1 MGMKLTDEQRRVVE
15 IDAGSH
21 LVLAPPGSGKT
32 EILSQRILHA
42 MRTGVNPERMLCATF
57 TNRAAYEMRSRVEA
71 QGAGVALP
79 EVGNLHH
86 FCFRFLRSVG
96 RLSPAKHVLD
106 DCEQLSFAKEV
117 VDVLREELKTG
128 KQSGK
133 ETRGVTVLRSVKGVV
148 KEPDG
153 PINEL
158 RIGHLHGLLE
168 EYFASCAEKDR
179 SPYPAMLS
187 AMLIAHQ
194 RRMGIPL
201 RYLRAMPPELYE
213 LDGEGVVRALSGCYA
228 ALKRRFC
235 SVDFDDLINEAY
247 LYLERSPLSDER
259 KFRWVM
265 IDEVQDLNTL
275 QWQIVRGLTSKE
287 AVSVYFGDAE
297 QAIFSF
303 LGASEESFA
312 SAVRGCE
319 RHFFRRNF
327 RATPHLLEMLMRYS
341 LDALRSEWEF
351 LPHPAAAHQA
361 NGVVGACKSTSG
373 AEVMQHVRWLVDSG
387 TASNV
392 AILVRRNIEADALEA
407 KVRELGFRYSKV
419 SGIDLFSLAAMR
431 DFLAYVSVV
440 VGTAS
445 RTDWARLLRRFA
457 LGVHSH
463 SAARYL
469 VRGMFAAGYDPAK
482 LWDGPNRIPLLPNPR
497 SRRLMWAWR
506 NRRKLTSFRD
516 VLKDAVSKG
525 RKCLCGNSTV
535 RALFEIFADA
545 AFGVAGRYSLREL
558 WPEVGRWRDELD
570 PAARKAAEAH
580 SRERIGKFLRYVE
593 FACGGK
599 GRSLGEVLAEEWGRL
614 RQLKEADLLVGDE
627 KIVLSTIHKA
637 KGRQFDAVVI
647 PDVSYVLD
655 CAGGSSGEADRLLYV
670 AMSRAKRHLML
681 FGCPDTP
688 VFSRLGPCFEKGY
701 VNYYLRKAMGSVAKG
716 DWLAE
721 WERLAELNEAGR
733 CDVELA
739 LKAVE
744 SGNGPIVRM
753 ALKVMRH
760 DLDRASLRR
769 RYLEMARSL
778 AVPFDC
784 LETLVDCLS
793 DCFGR
798 DPEVLGVIRML
809 ALASA
814 RSDVCDAALRYACS
828 AAEEASLRADAMA
841 AMSDALYCRSA
852 ELRVAAATALFDLG
866 EGRWAGAVKGT
877 AGDFERLGRIAA
889 PSHEAAIREII
900 AAAERHGDSAYGRKL
915 RRVVFLRAAQALPSG
930 HGLAA
935 ACGKAVYW
943 LPEGPRLVS

>member
-1 MGMKLTDEQRRVVE
+1 MGIQLTDEQRRVVE

-158 RIGHLHGLLE
+158 RIEHLHGLLE

-179 SPYPAMLS
+179 SPYPTMLS

-201 RYLRAMPPELYE
+201 RYLRAMPPELCE

-247 LYLERSPLSDER
+247 LYLEKSPLPDER
-259 KFRWVM
+259 RFRWVM
-265 IDEVQDLNTL
+265 IDEVQDLNPL
-275 QWQIVRGLTSKE
+275 QWLIVRGLTSKD

-319 RHFFRRNF
+319 RLFFRRNF
-327 RATPHLLEMLMRYS
+327 RATPHLLEILMRYS

-351 LPHPAAAHQA
+351 LPHPADAHQA

-419 SGIDLFSLAAMR
+419 S
-431 DFLAYVSVV
+431 
-440 VGTAS
+440 
-445 RTDWARLLRRFA
+445 
-457 LGVHSH
+457 
-463 SAARYL
+463 
-469 VRGMFAAGYDPAK
+469 
-482 LWDGPNRIPLLPNPR
+482 
-497 SRRLMWAWR
+497 
-506 NRRKLTSFRD
+506 
-516 VLKDAVSKG
+516 
-525 RKCLCGNSTV
+525 
-535 RALFEIFADA
+535 
-545 AFGVAGRYSLREL
+545 
-558 WPEVGRWRDELD
+558 
-570 PAARKAAEAH
+570 
-580 SRERIGKFLRYVE
+580 
-593 FACGGK
+593 
-599 GRSLGEVLAEEWGRL
+599 
-614 RQLKEADLLVGDE
+614 
-627 KIVLSTIHKA
+627 
-637 KGRQFDAVVI
+637 
-647 PDVSYVLD
+647 
-655 CAGGSSGEADRLLYV
+655 
-670 AMSRAKRHLML
+670 
-681 FGCPDTP
+681 
-688 VFSRLGPCFEKGY
+688 
-701 VNYYLRKAMGSVAKG
+701 
-716 DWLAE
+716 
-721 WERLAELNEAGR
+721 
-733 CDVELA
+733 
-739 LKAVE
+739 
-744 SGNGPIVRM
+744 
-753 ALKVMRH
+753 
-760 DLDRASLRR
+760 
-769 RYLEMARSL
+769 
-778 AVPFDC
+778 
-784 LETLVDCLS
+784 
-793 DCFGR
+793 
-798 DPEVLGVIRML
+798 
-809 ALASA
+809 
-814 RSDVCDAALRYACS
+814 
-828 AAEEASLRADAMA
+828 
-841 AMSDALYCRSA
+841 
-852 ELRVAAATALFDLG
+852 
-866 EGRWAGAVKGT
+866 
-877 AGDFERLGRIAA
+877 
-889 PSHEAAIREII
+889 
-900 AAAERHGDSAYGRKL
+900 
-915 RRVVFLRAAQALPSG
+915 
-930 HGLAA
+930 
-935 ACGKAVYW
+935 
-943 LPEGPRLVS
+943 

>member
-1 MGMKLTDEQRRVVE
+1 MDMKLTDEQRRVVE

-57 TNRAAYEMRSRVEA
+57 TNRAAYEMRARVEA

-86 FCFRFLRSVG
+86 FCCRFLRAVG

-128 KQSGK
+128 KQCGK

-148 KEPDG
+148 NGAEG

-158 RIGHLHGLLE
+158 RVGHLHGLLE

-179 SPYPAMLS
+179 SPYPAILS

-247 LYLERSPLSDER
+247 LYLEKSPLPDER
-259 KFRWVM
+259 RFRWVM
-265 IDEVQDLNTL
+265 IDEVQDLNPL
-275 QWQIVRGLTSKE
+275 QWQIVRGLTSKD

-327 RATPHLLEMLMRYS
+327 RATPHLLEILMRYS

-351 LPHPAAAHQA
+351 LPHPADAHQA

-373 AEVMQHVRWLVDSG
+373 AEVMQCVRWLIDSG

-419 SGIDLFSLAAMR
+419 SGVDLFSLAAMR

-469 VRGMFAAGYDPAK
+469 VRGMFAAGFDPTK

-516 VLKDAVSKG
+516 VLKDAVSEG
-525 RKCLCGNSTV
+525 RKCLCGDSSI
-535 RALFEIFADA
+535 RDLFKIFAGV

-558 WPEVGRWRDELD
+558 WPEAGRLRDELD

-599 GRSLGEVLAEEWGRL
+599 GRSLGEVLAEEWERL

-627 KIVLSTIHKA
+627 KVVLSTIHKA

-647 PDVSYVLD
+647 PDVSDVLD

-688 VFSRLGPCFEKGY
+688 VFDRLGSCFEKGY
-701 VNYYLRKAMGSVAKG
+701 VNYYLQKATGGAAKG

-739 LKAVE
+739 SKAVE

-784 LETLVDCLS
+784 LETLVNCLS

-798 DPEVLGVIRML
+798 DLEVLGVIRTL
-809 ALASA
+809 ARASA
-814 RSDVCDAALRYACS
+814 RSDVCGAALRYACS

-852 ELRVAAATALFDLG
+852 EVRVAAATALLDLG

-889 PSHEAAIREII
+889 PSHDAALREII
-900 AAAERHGDSAYGRKL
+900 AAAERNGDSAYARRL
-915 RRVVFLRAAQALPSG
+915 RRVVFLMATQALPSG
-930 HGLAA
+930 QGQAVPSGQGLA
-935 ACGKAVYW
+935 
-943 LPEGPRLVS
+943 LPSGRGQRW